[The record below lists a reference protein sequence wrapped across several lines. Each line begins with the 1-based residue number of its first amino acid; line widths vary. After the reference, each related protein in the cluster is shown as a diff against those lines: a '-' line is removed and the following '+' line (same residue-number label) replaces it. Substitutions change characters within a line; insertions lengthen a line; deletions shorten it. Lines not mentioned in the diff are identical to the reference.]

1 MKTVFYENKD
11 KTLKRERFILIL
23 CVLTFFRVGTED
35 AVFGMNADNYYFR
48 HYTNRD
54 GLSHNT
60 VYCSLQDSRG
70 FVWFGTDDGLNRF
83 DGYSFRIFRRDDR
96 PGSDKT
102 LQNDRII
109 SLFEDSSGRIWV
121 CTLGGVC
128 YYDYE
133 TDTFYPFRLDAQSPV
148 YYSEQ
153 ILEDREGNLWFR
165 DYFNIMKYNF
175 RTKTSS
181 IYHFDDYNLH
191 SVTVAMT
198 EQGIP
203 IFADAMSLF
212 TYNPVIDKFNR
223 IVSLY
228 DYVENKLNV
237 ITSLLEVPQGSFF
250 IGTDLEGLIFYN
262 RYSKQLETIIPNIH
276 VRSITRFS
284 ANVYWI
290 ASESGVFIYNLIDKS
305 VTNLRKSLVNDY
317 AIADNAVY
325 SIIKDREGGVW
336 VSSFFGGINY
346 LPGNH
351 NQFTRY
357 IGGKTHPGMLGNT
370 VREICPDKYG
380 NLWLGTEDNGINH
393 FNPKTNVMIHYSLCN
408 DECRLITSNIH
419 GLYADGDTLW
429 IGYFNQGIDLF
440 HIPTGKILKNYN
452 HTNNGLSSNF
462 ILCFYKTKKGDLLVG
477 TSVGVDIYDKKT
489 DAFSKWKDAFGMVR
503 QITEDKKG
511 NIWAATNNGL
521 YKYTPSYTDTD
532 GTLKEER
539 LAYYAG
545 SQGRDGRGLGTS
557 NITSVFE
564 DSKGRIWVAT
574 YYGLSLYNEYTDSF
588 SRITTKDGLPA
599 NVIYRIVEDENNMFW
614 ISTSN
619 GLVQFNPDTH
629 SMHTYSY
636 TDGLHE
642 TQFNFSSSYKDE
654 NGTIYMGTVNGM
666 ISFTPGAFTKD
677 MHVPSLYITRVQAPE
692 NPHKDKYPVN
702 DASGNPYELRLPYN
716 SATVTI
722 SYIALSYTSPDAVKY
737 AYMLEG
743 SDKEWVY
750 MGTNREVT
758 FASLAPGDYTF
769 KVRSTNSS
777 GMWQDNEQ
785 ILHIVITP
793 PFWATSWAII
803 FYIFLLS
810 GLAVVFYRYKKQSF
824 IRNAQRNQELFEVE
838 KEKELYNA
846 KIQFFTFITHEIRT
860 PLTLIKAPL
869 EKIINSGEGTENT
882 KQNLMMIEKNTQRL
896 LALSNQLLDFRK
908 TESRGFRLNFVKTN
922 VSVVL
927 DNILIPFLSAFK
939 DENKRFSAD
948 LPEKHLFA
956 YIDRDAFIKIM
967 TNLLSNALKY
977 SGEYIHLEVVA
988 ASNPDGNFKI
998 AITNDGL
1005 PIPAEEREQ
1014 IFKPFYRM
1022 KETET
1027 IQGSGIG
1034 LSLSRTL
1041 ADFHNGSLI
1050 YEATNDGMSRFIL
1063 TLPVRQKDYNFD
1075 LGESQTSEEDGES
1088 EVVVSSGK
1096 RKSDKP
1102 VLLIVEDQ
1110 PCMRKFISEEIKN
1123 SYETLEAGNGKEAL
1137 DLLNKNM
1144 VHLII
1149 SDIMMPV
1156 MDGFE
1161 LCNAVKNDVRFSHI
1175 PFIILTAQHN
1185 MQSRLKGLNKGA
1197 DAYMEKPF
1205 SLEHLHAQIENLL
1218 KSRLALHR
1226 SYLEKPLIPIQS
1238 LVMTPV
1244 DDIFINKLNGYI
1256 EAHLTNKNISMEMLA
1271 GEMNMSSSSLY
1282 RKVKGISGLSPV
1294 DFIRM
1299 VRLKKAVE
1307 IMRSGEKRINE
1318 IAFLVGF
1325 SSPAYFSTIFQRQ
1338 YGKSPSEYMKNMN

>member
-1 MKTVFYENKD
+1 MKP
-11 KTLKRERFILIL
+11 ERFILIL
-23 CVLTFFRVGTED
+23 YVLTFFRAGTGN
-35 AVFGMNADNYYFR
+35 AVYGMNNADNYYFR
-48 HYTNRD
+48 HYTSRD

-60 VYCSLQDSRG
+60 VYCSLQDTRG

-83 DGYSFRIFRRDDR
+83 DGYSFRIFRYDDR
-96 PGSDKT
+96 ADIDKT

-109 SLFEDSSGRIWV
+109 SLFEDTSSRIWV

-133 TDTFYPFRLDAQSPV
+133 ADTFYPFRLDAQSPV

-153 ILEDREGNLWFR
+153 VLEDYEGNLWFR
-165 DYFNIMKYNF
+165 DYFSIMKYNF
-175 RTKTSS
+175 PTKTSN
-181 IYHFDDYNLH
+181 IYHSDDCNLH
-191 SVTVAMT
+191 SVAVTMT
-198 EQGIP
+198 ERGIP
-203 IFADAMSLF
+203 VFADAVSLF
-212 TYNPVIDKFNR
+212 AYNPATDKFNR
-223 IVSLY
+223 VVSLY

-237 ITSLLEVPQGSFF
+237 ITSLLEMPQEGFF

-262 RYSKQLETIIPNIH
+262 MYSKQLETIIPDIH
-276 VRSITRFS
+276 VRSISRFS

-290 ASESGVFIYNLIDKS
+290 ASESGVFIYNLTDKS

-346 LPGNH
+346 LPGNR
-351 NQFTRY
+351 NRFTRY
-357 IGGKTHPGMLGNT
+357 IAGKTHPGMLGNT

-393 FNPKTNVMIHYSLCN
+393 FNPKTNVMIHYSLHN
-408 DECRLITSNIH
+408 DERRLTTTNIH

-429 IGYFNQGIDLF
+429 IGYFNHGIDLF
-440 HIPTGKILKNYN
+440 HIPTGKILENYS

-462 ILCFYKTKKGDLLVG
+462 ILCFRKTKSGDLLVG

-489 DAFSKWKDAFGMVR
+489 HGFSKWKDTAGMVR
-503 QITEDKKG
+503 QITEDRNG
-511 NIWAATNNGL
+511 NVWVATNNGL
-521 YKYTPSYTDTD
+521 YKYTPSYTDAGG
-532 GTLKEER
+532 GTSKEER

-545 SQGRDGRGLGTS
+545 SQGHGGSGLGTS

-619 GLVQFNPDTH
+619 GLAQFNPDTH
-629 SMHTYSY
+629 MIHTYSY

-642 TQFNFSSSYKDE
+642 TQFNFSSSYRDE

-666 ISFTPGAFTKD
+666 MSFNPAAFTKD

-692 NPHKDKYPVN
+692 YPHKDKYLINNTPE
-702 DASGNPYELRLPYN
+702 NPYELRLPHN

-743 SDKEWVY
+743 SDREWVY
-750 MGTNREVT
+750 MGMNREVT
-758 FASLAPGDYTF
+758 FANLAPGDYTF

-777 GMWQDNEQ
+777 GTWQDNEQ

-803 FYIFLLS
+803 FYIFMLS
-810 GLAVVFYRYKKQSF
+810 VLAVAFYKYKKRSF
-824 IRNAQRNQELFEVE
+824 IKNAQRNQELFEVE

-896 LALSNQLLDFRK
+896 LDLSNQLLDFRK

-927 DNILIPFLSAFK
+927 DNIMIPFLSAFE

-956 YIDRDAFIKIM
+956 YVDLDAFIKIM

-977 SGEYIHLEVVA
+977 SGSYIHLEVVA
-988 ASNPDGNFKI
+988 TNNPDGDFKI
-998 AITNDGL
+998 VITNDGL
-1005 PIPAEEREQ
+1005 LIPAEGREQ

-1041 ADFHNGSLI
+1041 ADFHNGSLV
-1050 YEATNDGMSRFIL
+1050 YEATDDGMNRFIL

-1075 LGESQTSEEDGES
+1075 FDESPASEADGES
-1088 EVVVSSGK
+1088 EVGVSQDEW
-1096 RKSDKP
+1096 RSDRP
-1102 VLLIVEDQ
+1102 VLLVVEDQ
-1110 PCMRKFISEEIKN
+1110 SDMRKFILDEIKIN
-1123 SYETLEAGNGKEAL
+1123 YKTLEAGNGKEAL
-1137 DLLNKNM
+1137 DLLNENM

-1149 SDIMMPV
+1149 SDIMMPM

-1161 LCNAVKNDVRFSHI
+1161 LCNTVKNDVRFSHI

-1185 MQSRLKGLNKGA
+1185 MQSHLIGLNKGA

-1218 KSRLALHR
+1218 KSRSALHK

-1238 LVMTPV
+1238 LVVTPV
-1244 DDIFINKLNGYI
+1244 DDIFINELNVYI
-1256 EAHLTNKNISMEMLA
+1256 EAHLTNKNISTEMLA
-1271 GEMNMSSSSLY
+1271 GVMNMSSSSLY

-1338 YGKSPSEYMKNMN
+1338 YGKSPSEYMKDMN